1 MGSKASYYPP
11 QVMKAPLDYCG
22 SDGLS
27 ASVESGLDG
36 INHVVVAAAVYS
48 PYLIA
53 SKTVPHFRQRYW
65 RVIACVPNSEMTSA
79 LRSWQ

>member
-1 MGSKASYYPP
+1 LRSGWQQAMGSKASYYPP

-36 INHVVVAAAVYS
+36 INHVVVAPLS
-48 PYLIA
+48 
-53 SKTVPHFRQRYW
+53 TRR
-65 RVIACVPNSEMTSA
+65 T
-79 LRSWQ
+79 